1 MSAPHD
7 DGRGALRLVTVLAL
21 GSFAIGTD
29 TFVVAGVLRR
39 LGSDLH
45 VSLVEAGQLVTVFAV
60 TFGVLAPVLA
70 AVTARVARRTLLLGA
85 LALFAAANVGSALA
99 PGFAVLLATRA
110 LAAAG
115 AALYTPVAAA
125 AAVTLVVPERRGRA
139 LAVVLGGTTA
149 ATVLGVPVGTYV
161 GNAVGWQGSFG
172 LVAVLAAIAWA
183 VLAARLPAL
192 PTPPIATLQA
202 RVAVLA
208 DRRVLGV
215 IATTVL
221 LFLGGF
227 TVYTY
232 VGQVVAENTGVT
244 GTGLTW
250 LLVVFGVFGVAGNAL
265 GGRLTDRFG
274 PDVVLLGGLLVFAVA
289 LLVVPVATR
298 SLPGTVAVLAV
309 WALSAWSLTVPQQ
322 HRLVAIAPQ
331 AAQVA
336 IGLNSAA
343 VFLGIGAAGAFG
355 GLALAHVAAPELGYV
370 GGAVVLVAWAVAS
383 AQVVLARRAARS
395 CATNAATSAV

>member
-1 MSAPHD
+1 MSARRD
-7 DGRGALRLVTVLAL
+7 DDRSQLRLVAVLAL

-39 LGSDLH
+39 LGADLH

-70 AVTARVARRTLLLGA
+70 AATARVARRTLLLGA
-85 LALFAAANVGSALA
+85 LALFAVANVGSALA
-99 PGFAVLLATRA
+99 PGFAVLLGTRV

-125 AAVTLVVPERRGRA
+125 AAVTLVAPERRGRA

-172 LVAVLAAIAWA
+172 LVAALAGLALVVLA
-183 VLAARLPAL
+183 VRLPAL
-192 PTPPIATLQA
+192 PGPPIATLPA
-202 RVAVLA
+202 RLAVLA
-208 DRRVLGV
+208 DRRVLAV
-215 IATTVL
+215 IVTTVL

-232 VGQVVAENTGVT
+232 VGQVVAVNTGVT

-250 LLVVFGVFGVAGNAL
+250 LLVVFGAFGVVGNTL
-265 GGRLTDRFG
+265 GGRLTDRLG
-274 PDVVLLGGLLVFAVA
+274 PDPVLLAGLLVFAAA
-289 LLVVPVATR
+289 LLAVPVATR
-298 SLPGTVAVLAV
+298 SVAGTVAVLAV

-331 AAQVA
+331 TAQVA

-355 GLALAHVAAPELGYV
+355 GLALGHVSAPELGYV
-370 GGAVVLVAWAVAS
+370 GGAVVLVAWLVAAV
-383 AQVVLARRAARS
+383 QVVLARRAARS